1 MNGLKNTDIGLVGDK
16 ELILKLVLFKGYSSE
31 IEI

>member
-1 MNGLKNTDIGLVGDK
+1 MNGLENTDIGLEAGK